1 MKMLKKRFAAAMLFA
16 ACASIIPV
24 MAETVTIT
32 QVDASP
38 LLLSQTVDLYL
49 SVTDNEGQPVRG
61 LGQDAF
67 SVSESADGDS
77 FSAPLEIESLR
88 ESPHEE
94 EGIHILLLV
103 DNSGSMYDTLSG
115 KPTEDVSQMRTT
127 HARRAIGGFVGS
139 SFNPGDRI
147 ALASFNT
154 MVTIHSESV
163 TDPASLNSLL
173 KEIRRP
179 ESDRAYTELYHA
191 LIESVEPVGSR
202 RGRRVVVVLSDGENY
217 PYHTHRG
224 EPHPVYG
231 TALRNPDEVVEEYQ
245 REGVS
250 LYAINFGS
258 DRDRNLGDMALQTGG
273 SVYDA
278 RNEEELTGIYQD
290 IRRKIDSEYR
300 LRYRAGMS
308 ASDRTFVKVVVDDG
322 QGRGEATR
330 FYYTSTMFG
339 IPVVPYP
346 WGILLLVPAAALVW
360 LLLLLLRYRRF
371 HQSAALQVLQT
382 GYGTRVSSATVALT
396 GDVTVIGGGDRADLT
411 ISGRGAPREQ
421 EVTVMF
427 DKNTGSYTLA
437 GGAWVTVNNQ
447 PLKSGRRLSG
457 GDVLNIEGTT
467 IVFEEPD
474 RKKSEEQG

>member
-1 MKMLKKRFAAAMLFA
+1 MNKLDIRFRAAWSLAAAVLMA
-16 ACASIIPV
+16 PA
-24 MAETVTIT
+24 MAETVSIT

-38 LLLSQTVDLYL
+38 LLLSQSVDLYL
-49 SVTDNEGQPVRG
+49 SVTDEEGLPVRG
-61 LGQDAF
+61 LGEEAF
-67 SVSESADGDS
+67 SVYESADGEV
-77 FSAPLEIESLR
+77 FSALREIVSLR
-88 ESPHEE
+88 ERPHDEQ
-94 EGIHILLLV
+94 GIHILLLV

-115 KPTEDVSQMRTT
+115 KATEDEAEMRTT
-127 HARRAIGGFVGS
+127 SARRALGRFVGS
-139 SFNPGDRI
+139 SFNPGDTI

-154 MVTIHSESV
+154 SVNIHAESV

-173 KEIRRP
+173 KEISRP
-179 ESDRAYTELYHA
+179 ESDRAYTELYQA
-191 LIESVEPVGSR
+191 LIESVDPVGSR

-217 PYHTHRG
+217 PYYTHQG
-224 EPHPVYG
+224 EPHPEYG
-231 TALRNPDEVVEEYQ
+231 TRLRSPEEVVDEYQ

-258 DRDRNLGDMALQTGG
+258 NRDRNLGAMALQTGG

-278 RNEEELTGIYQD
+278 WNEEDLTGIYQD

-308 ASDRTFVKVVVDDG
+308 ASDKTFVKVAVDG
-322 QGRGEATR
+322 EEGRGEATR

-346 WGILLLVPAAALVW
+346 WWILFLVPAAALVW
-360 LLLLLLRYRRF
+360 LVLFLLRYRRF
-371 HQSAALQVLQT
+371 HPSAALQVLQT
-382 GYGTRVSSATVALT
+382 GYGTRVSSSTVALT

-421 EVTVMF
+421 DITVMF
-427 DKNTGSYTLA
+427 DKNAGSYTLV
-437 GGAWVTVNNQ
+437 GGSSVTVNNQ

-474 RKKSEEQG
+474 GKAGS

>member
-1 MKMLKKRFAAAMLFA
+1 MKKLEIRFIMALLLAVSASLVPAA
-16 ACASIIPV
+16 
-24 MAETVTIT
+24 AETVSIA
-32 QVDASP
+32 QVDATP

-49 SVTDNEGQPVRG
+49 SVTDEEGRPVRG
-61 LGQDAF
+61 LGKDAF
-67 SVSESADGDS
+67 SVYESPDGES
-77 FSAPLEIESLR
+77 FSAPSEIESLSER
-88 ESPHEE
+88 PHEE

-115 KPTEDVSQMRTT
+115 KATEDVSEMRTT
-127 HARRAIGGFVGS
+127 YARSAISSFVSS

-154 MVTIHSESV
+154 STSIHSANV
-163 TDPASLNSLL
+163 ADPASLNSLL

-179 ESDRAYTELYHA
+179 DSERAYTELYHA
-191 LIESVEPVGSR
+191 LIESVDPVGSR
-202 RGRRVVVVLSDGENY
+202 QGRRVVVVLSDGENY
-217 PYHTHRG
+217 PYYTHRG
-224 EPHPVYG
+224 EPHPEYG
-231 TALRNPDEVVEEYQ
+231 TLLRSPDEVVEEYL

-250 LYAINFGS
+250 LYAINFGY
-258 DRDRNLGDMALQTGG
+258 DRDRNLGDIALETGG

-278 RNEEELTGIYQD
+278 RNEEELEGIYRD

-300 LRYRAGMS
+300 LRYRAGMF
-308 ASDRTFVKVVVDDG
+308 AADRTYVKLAFDDN
-322 QGRGEATR
+322 GRKSETTR

-346 WGILLLVPAAALVW
+346 WWILLLVPAALLIW

-371 HQSAALQVLQT
+371 HESAALQVLQT
-382 GYGTRVSSATVALT
+382 GYGTRVSSSTVALT
-396 GDVTVIGGGDRADLT
+396 ADVTVIGGGERADLT

-421 EVTVMF
+421 DVTVMF

-437 GGAWVTVNNQ
+437 GGAGVTVNNQ
-447 PLKSGRRLSG
+447 PLKGGRRLSG

-474 RKKSEEQG
+474 SEKNRNKS

>member
-1 MKMLKKRFAAAMLFA
+1 MKKLEFRFTAVLLFG
-16 ACASIIPV
+16 ACVFIAPLT
-24 MAETVTIT
+24 AETVSIT

-49 SVTDNEGQPVRG
+49 NVTDQEGRPVGG
-61 LGQDAF
+61 LKEEAF
-67 SVSESADGDS
+67 SVYESSEGGT
-77 FSAPLEIESLR
+77 FSALREVESLQER
-88 ESPHEE
+88 PHEE
-94 EGIHILLLV
+94 QGLHILLLV

-115 KPTEDVSQMRTT
+115 AATEDVSQMRSTY
-127 HARRAIGGFVGS
+127 ARRAISRFVSS

-154 MVTIHSESV
+154 SVTLHSESIA
-163 TDPASLNSLL
+163 DPAALNSLL

-179 ESDRAYTELYHA
+179 ESHRAYTELYQA
-191 LIESVEPVGSR
+191 LIASVDPVGSR

-217 PYHTHRG
+217 PYYTHQG
-224 EPHPVYG
+224 EPHPEYG
-231 TALRNPDEVVEEYQ
+231 TRLRSPGEVVDEYL

-258 DRDRNLGDMALQTGG
+258 NRDRNLGDMALQTGG

-278 RNEEELTGIYQD
+278 RNEEDLTGIYQD

-308 ASDRTFVKVVVDDG
+308 VSDRTYVKVVVQG
-322 QGRGEATR
+322 GEGRGEATR

-339 IPVVPYP
+339 IPVIPYP
-346 WGILLLVPAAALVW
+346 WWILLLVPAAALVW
-360 LLLLLLRYRRF
+360 LLLFLLRYRRF

-382 GYGTRVSSATVALT
+382 GYGTKVSSSTVALT

-421 EVTVMF
+421 DVTVMF

-437 GGAWVTVNNQ
+437 GGGWVTVNNP

-474 RKKSEEQG
+474 GKAGS